1 MKPTVLLFLWLV
13 TVNLVQAAPPKKSG
27 DGDYDAPAK
36 KKSGDGD
43 YDDNYGQRKYLVI
56 KLHDVLKNYGY
67 AGDYGEVI
75 VGGGIHNTGIDNSG
89 FLSAG
94 GGIYGGYLNNRGQGV
109 VITTNMQGVRVWQ
122 GPCTK
127 LKVYGN
133 MYGGTLTNIGHNRC
147 QL

>member
-27 DGDYDAPAK
+27 D
-36 KKSGDGD
+36 
-43 YDDNYGQRKYLVI
+43 DNYGQRKYLVI
-56 KLHDVLKNYGY
+56 KLHDVLKKYGY
-67 AGDYGEVI
+67 AGDYGQVI
-75 VGGGIHNTGIDNSG
+75 VGGGIYDTGIDNSG
-89 FLSAG
+89 SLSAG

-133 MYGGTLTNIGHNRC
+133 MFGGTLTNIGHDRC
-147 QL
+147 QLPYPWAW